1 MEQRWVLGGS
11 HQSNFIVVQHRLW
24 SCVLQLALLT
34 LGEREDR
41 KKEALTSRIDLRG
54 DSHR

>member
-41 KKEALTSRIDLRG
+41 KKETLTSRIDLRG